1 IYLAMGEVLNEQFD
15 RTILPIGEKH

>member
-1 IYLAMGEVLNEQFD
+1 YLAMGEVLNEQFD